1 MAKKRFNTLDDCRRY
16 LASLINRMEGGEL
29 DSKEAGKRAYVT
41 NILISCIKDGELER
55 RVEELETQLESKQ

>member
-16 LASLINRMEGGEL
+16 LASLINRMESGEV

-41 NILISCIKDGELER
+41 NILISCIKDGELEK
-55 RVEELETQLESKQ
+55 RVEELEARLENKK